1 LTSLVTKYLP
11 EHNALRKLFKVT
23 FYATLYTICALFAP
37 GCVTPQNA
45 IAEDETHYSTW
56 EFAYSGKYHLVW
68 YYNTKEDLRNN
79 IPNRALVRDKVF
91 LLRPE
96 VRPPTI
102 NGVYLL
108 ELSKVNEGEEVLD
121 IGTGSGIH
129 AIFAAETAKRVVAT
143 DIYAPAIENAITN
156 ARLHGVEEKIDFRVG
171 DLFEPVKEG
180 EKFDVFF
187 VNINFPFSINDD
199 DRNRLHQRLFTQI
212 RKYMKPNAR
221 IYFQTSFAKNIP
233 TIYAMLT
240 QHNFRIMEL
249 RMDNMVKYN
258 HEPIFMMI
266 QTNFNQPP

>member
-1 LTSLVTKYLP
+1 MFC
-11 EHNALRKLFKVT
+11 A
-23 FYATLYTICALFAP
+23 ALYTCCALLAT
-37 GCVTPQNA
+37 GCVTPKNA
-45 IAEDETHYSTW
+45 IVEDKDYYSTW
-56 EFAYSGKYHLVW
+56 EFVYSDKYRLVW
-68 YYNTKEDLRNN
+68 YYDTKEDLREN

-91 LLRPE
+91 LLRPN

-108 ELSKVNEGEEVLD
+108 ELSKVNDGEEVLD

-129 AIFAAETAKRVVAT
+129 AIFAAEIAKHVVAT

-156 ARLHGVEEKIDFRVG
+156 ARLHSVENKIDFRVG
-171 DLFEPVKEG
+171 DLFEPIRDD

-199 DRNRLHQRLFTQI
+199 DRNILHERLFSQV

-221 IYFQTSFAKNIP
+221 IYFQTSFAKNLP
-233 TIYAMLT
+233 YIYTMLT
-240 QHNFRIMEL
+240 RHNFRIMEL
-249 RMDNMVKYN
+249 RMENMVKYS

-266 QTNFNQPP
+266 QSNFNQQP